1 MQTPTRLT
9 QHTKRT
15 PFVML
20 ENVRAEDSFVRL
32 SDSRVSSFD
41 TFYPETEDSQREES
55 ITGQE

>member
-1 MQTPTRLT
+1 
-9 QHTKRT
+9 
-15 PFVML
+15 ML

>member
-1 MQTPTRLT
+1 MQTPTRLAR
-9 QHTKRT
+9 HTKRT

-32 SDSRVSSFD
+32 SDSWVSSFD
-41 TFYPETEDSQREES
+41 SFYPETEDSQREES